1 MSNIEANHIDNL
13 EETIRSL
20 KELVEEKNLEN
31 ARKDQEIAEKD
42 QEISLKNVEIGE
54 KNEDIQT
61 LLDEDSAAIVTRL
74 MDLHY
79 SNMQKIAKLEDEI
92 EKWKL
97 EVRKSKEER
106 AKKDIVTI
114 NNLYQE
120 IIRRDQEIAKKN
132 DKISQHIG
140 QGQEISII
148 KLKID

>member
-31 ARKDQEIAEKD
+31 ARKDQEIS
-42 QEISLKNVEIGE
+42 QKNVEIGE

-74 MDLHY
+74 MDLHE